1 MLHSRRRKLAR
12 STEGAREYLTVYLR
26 IATLSIALF
35 SQLKLPHIL
44 KNRQLNGRRL
54 KKSRKGYRLQGG
66 KGDRYAPLADLA
78 LYLLADDNF
87 EDKDGCVGAIFAM
100 TTGYAVNVA
109 LTDDDKDIKK
119 TMLPNDILYELPK
132 KIKRNDCGFILDDI
146 EALVPASS
154 RRTGNENVNNGYF
167 ISLDYED
174 IVEDF
179 DDCEDTCKATNPA
192 NKDAEKACK
201 KVCKK

>member
-1 MLHSRRRKLAR
+1 MIAISAVAAG
-12 STEGAREYLTVYLR
+12 ENLR
-26 IATLSIALF
+26 GV
-35 SQLKLPHIL
+35 QKEP
-44 KNRQLNGRRL
+44 NRQLNGRRL

-132 KIKRNDCGFILDDI
+132 KIKGYDCGFILDDI
-146 EALVPASS
+146 EALLPASS

-192 NKDAEKACK
+192 DKDAEKACK